1 MICENTL
8 WAGAHLM
15 RHEDSVS
22 QFTKEESDMSAKF
35 RWMIVLSLTI
45 LLAIA
50 GAVPAAAHPGLP
62 PATGHGV
69 QSSPAAVS
77 GAWNTAAPAPT
88 AGWLIGGAS
97 VDGCTLYAFGG
108 NLPGGGAAP
117 DVDHYNP
124 VTNLWTARAP
134 MPEGL
139 YGIQPTPYDT
149 NVYIVGGYLDLAT
162 GLYAA
167 SSTLIYDSLAD
178 TWTSGAP
185 IPVGDNGIATGAQ
198 AAYDGKI
205 YYFGG
210 DDGDFVSNDTTW
222 EYTIISDTWT
232 LRASMPTK
240 RENTVAVTLNGKIY
254 VAGGADGAD
263 PAFPGLSTFEVYDP
277 ATDTWAT
284 LAPMQV
290 ARVSPGIATDGATI
304 YVYGGMT
311 DLGDAFSSLDSVERY
326 DPATNT
332 WTYLDSMAQSSA
344 GMVAAY
350 AAGRLYASAGLTAVG
365 GDYTRI
371 DTNQYLPIAASD
383 CLPAIARSRRFAVT
397 TDSFLNGTQ
406 PGANFGSASTM
417 WVGFQ
422 NQMRPVVWAD
432 IPVCDDSAGCIPAG
446 SAVDVAY
453 LYLYV
458 TEGRGFTTWDQSLID
473 SVTAHA
479 LLSPWTQE
487 GATWVAPW
495 QTAGGDLGPALDSTH
510 LGSGRVGAWL
520 RFDVTAHVQQV
531 VAGVSPNYGFAL
543 TSADDT
549 WDPTEAING
558 VRYGLASSEHWDASK
573 AGYLRVMFRT
583 FTE

>member
-1 MICENTL
+1 ML
-8 WAGAHLM
+8 WAGSHRM

-22 QFTKEESDMSAKF
+22 LITKEDLDMSARF
-35 RWMIVLSLTI
+35 RWMIVFSMTI

-50 GAVPAAAHPGLP
+50 GVLPAAAHPGLP
-62 PATGHGV
+62 PAIRHGV
-69 QSSPAAVS
+69 HSSPAAAPDVWS
-77 GAWNTAAPAPT
+77 TAAPVPT
-88 AGWLIGGAS
+88 GGWLMAGAS

-108 NLPGGGAAP
+108 SLPGGVATP
-117 DVDHYNP
+117 NVDHYNP
-124 VTNLWTARAP
+124 VTNIWTARAP

-139 YGIQPTPYDT
+139 YGIQATAHDT
-149 NVYIVGGYLDLAT
+149 SVYIVGGYLDDAT

-185 IPVGDNGIATGAQ
+185 IPVGDDGIATGAQ
-198 AAYDGKI
+198 AAYDGKL
-205 YYFGG
+205 YYIGG
-210 DDGDFVSNDTTW
+210 DDGDGVSNDTTW
-222 EYTIISDTWT
+222 QYTIISDTWT
-232 LRASMPTK
+232 LRAPMPTE
-240 RENTVAVTLNGKIY
+240 RENNVAVTLNGKIY
-254 VAGGADGAD
+254 VAGGADATD
-263 PAFPGLSTFEVYDP
+263 PAFAGITTFEVYDP
-277 ATDTWAT
+277 ATDAWAT

-290 ARVSPGIATDGATI
+290 ARLSPAIATDGAYI
-304 YVYGGMT
+304 YIYGGVT
-311 DLGDAFSSLDSVERY
+311 DLDAAFSSLDSVERY
-326 DPATNT
+326 DPATDT
-332 WTYLDSMAQSSA
+332 WSFLDPMAQSAA

-350 AAGRLYASAGLTAVG
+350 AAGRLYAGAGITSVD
-365 GDYTRI
+365 GDWTRI
-371 DTNQYLPIAASD
+371 DTTQYLPLAASD
-383 CLPAIARSRRFAVT
+383 CLPAVARSRRYAVT
-397 TDSFLNGTQ
+397 ADSFLNRTQ
-406 PGANFGSASTM
+406 PGVNFGPASTL

-422 NQMRPVVWAD
+422 DQMRPVVWAD
-432 IPVCDDSAGCIPAG
+432 IPVCDGSGCIPGG

-458 TEGRGFTTWDQSLID
+458 TEGRGFATWDQSLID

-495 QTAGGDLGPALDSTH
+495 QTAGGDLGPALGSTH
-510 LGSGRVGAWL
+510 LGSGKVGTWL
-520 RFDVTAHVQQV
+520 RLDVTAHVQQV

-558 VRYGLASSEHWDASK
+558 VRYGLASSDYWDVSK
-573 AGYLRVMFRT
+573 IGYLRVMYRT